1 MSSNEQINSGQIVN
15 IEQLSDE
22 ERKIHIAQK
31 IQKYKLTFVVCFIYG
46 LIALIL
52 FIIATFTSY
61 GSVLYNDLAP
71 FTITYI
77 LGTIVI
83 IIFLANEIYNF
94 KPRKFE
100 NKLGYDA
107 EMCPDYWKL
116 EYVKDPNSKD
126 SNGKTFLDGAG
137 VNTLQFNYKCVL
149 DETVFNK
156 RKFKEID
163 NTKLPDDRK
172 GYAIGDKNRLYIPL
186 DNDEKFGK
194 LNGKLPNEEIM
205 NKFKEIAATI
215 SGYDYSIDDK
225 TKQISL
231 TKRSDNENVLKPL
244 TGEFNAQN
252 IPLSCDTVYPVYLA
266 SMDNENAKKYSNEPN
281 NRFRCAY
288 SRACGV
294 PWSEAGCI

>member
-1 MSSNEQINSGQIVN
+1 MSSNEQINSGQIVD

-22 ERKIHIAQK
+22 ERKIYIAEK

-52 FIIATFTSY
+52 FIVATFTSY

-126 SNGKTFLDGAG
+126 SNGKTFLDGAN

-156 RKFKEID
+156 RRFKEID
-163 NTKLPDDRK
+163 NTKRLDDRK
-172 GYAIGDKNRLYIPL
+172 GYDIGVNNRLYIPL
-186 DNDEKFGK
+186 NNDEKFGK
-194 LNGKLPNEEIM
+194 LNGKLPNEQIM
-205 NKFKEIAATI
+205 NDFKKIAATM
-215 SGYDYSIDDK
+215 SGYEYK
-225 TKQISL
+225 PVEKSL
-231 TKRSDNENVLKPL
+231 TKRSNNENVLTPL
-244 TGEFNAQN
+244 TGEFSGTN

-266 SMDNENAKKYSNEPN
+266 SMDNENAKKNSNEPN